1 MRGMATA
8 AREEWPG
15 TRLQRCLV
23 HVQRDTRR
31 DLTTRPQSQAG
42 RELRKLSLKLTKIRT
57 AEQAGTWAEALNA
70 WHERWRHL
78 INERSTAKSDPHH
91 PKALAGRSWWWTHE
105 RLRRAYT
112 RMEKLFRNGQ
122 LFACLD
128 PRLLEGGPVP
138 GTTNRLEG
146 GVNSPIKRVLS
157 NHRGM
162 IQAHMMRACELECYM
177 RSPSPDLKALPDRFE
192 RQGRARAAIR
202 AKQKQDAIQATGDEP
217 AAGTAISWNE
227 LHASTPYPDST
238 S

>member
-15 TRLQRCLV
+15 TRLQRCLA

-105 RLRRAYT
+105 RPRRAYT

-177 RSPSPDLKALPDRFE
+177 RSPQPRPQGAA
-192 RQGRARAAIR
+192 RQVRAAREGPGRNQSETGTGRHPGNRRR
-202 AKQKQDAIQATGDEP
+202 ASRRHRHQLER
-217 AAGTAISWNE
+217 TARQHPI
-227 LHASTPYPDST
+227 P
-238 S
+238 